1 MPHQHHIWPSLCA
14 AAVLALTGFNLAQS
28 APLMIV
34 GNDEKLAFDDNGKP
48 LLSPPGKDSVV
59 ILDLADPENPKTV
72 ANLPLK
78 NSIVGPPVNLAI
90 DPTGTIA
97 LVADS
102 VDIIKDGDA
111 LKLAPDNKIYVID
124 LKANPPKL
132 ANTVTVGKQPS
143 GLSFS
148 PAGDLALVANR
159 ADKSIGVLAVKGTDV
174 KLIDTIDMGDIVS
187 HVVFTPD
194 GKRALATKFNGH
206 KVSLLDVNGDK
217 VTYSKVDLPTGQW
230 PYNVAV
236 APSGKIAL
244 TSDNGSSGASDGS
257 VDTVSVIDLEAKPP
271 RIIDRVV
278 VGDAPEGLRYFAQG
292 RRRGRSPA
300 RRLRQQERLFPSPQ
314 RKRGSFAHRRQQGH
328 EGRRGRGR
336 RRPGRRSLHAGW
348 EISADRQLPRS
359 GYLHPEGRRLDHHQH
374 RQALQAPGSPGI
386 GRNEH
391 AIDSRH
397 ALCCSPVDIRKL
409 ARAALAAGYARTNNN
424 TLERA

>member
-1 MPHQHHIWPSLCA
+1 MQIKYTLLSSLGA
-14 AAVLALTGFNLAQS
+14 AAFLAAAGLNSIS
-28 APLMIV
+28 AAPYLIV
-34 GNDEKLAFDDNGKP
+34 GNDEKLLWDDKGAP
-48 LLSPPGKDSVV
+48 VIQPAGKDSIV
-59 ILDLADPENPKTV
+59 ILDLANPENPKIIAT
-72 ANLPLK
+72 LPLK
-78 NSIVGPPVNLAI
+78 NSVVGPPVNLAI
-90 DPTGTIA
+90 DPTNSIA

-102 VDIIKDGDA
+102 IDVTQDGDK
-111 LKLAPDNKIYVID
+111 LKMGPDNKVYVID

-278 VGDAPEGLRYFAQG
+278 VGDAPEGLAISPKGDVAVAVLLAGSDNKNAYFHHRNGSA
-292 RRRGRSPA
+292 A
-300 RRLRQQERLFPSPQ
+300 VLR
-314 RKRGSFAHRRQQGH
+314 
-328 EGRRGRGR
+328 
-336 RRPGRRSLHAGW
+336 
-348 EISADRQLPRS
+348 I
-359 GYLHPEGRRLDHHQH
+359 
-374 RQALQAPGSPGI
+374 
-386 GRNEH
+386 
-391 AIDSRH
+391 
-397 ALCCSPVDIRKL
+397 
-409 ARAALAAGYARTNNN
+409 
-424 TLERA
+424 